1 MTMKHIFNSFGAAC
15 LLVAAAVSAGGGPGG
30 KGLEALADRPPA
42 PGFDLPDPKG
52 QQIRLSDYAGKPL
65 IVNFWATWCPPC
77 RAEMPSLQRAWEQVR
92 GDGIEL
98 VAINVGESEGTIQR
112 FLEQVSVDFPLPMD
126 RDSEVV
132 QAWPVRGLPT
142 TFVIDPQG
150 RLAYKAAGEREWDD
164 ASLLEMVRALKHV
177 P

>member
-1 MTMKHIFNSFGAAC
+1 MKKTVFSISLCVCVLATITAW
-15 LLVAAAVSAGGGPGG
+15 AAGGAGD
-30 KGLEALADRPPA
+30 KGLTSLPDRPAASAFDLADPA
-42 PGFDLPDPKG
+42 GERV
-52 QQIRLSDYAGKPL
+52 RLSDYRGKTL

-77 RAEMPSLQRAWEQVR
+77 RAEMPSMQRAWEQLQ
-92 GDGIEL
+92 GEDIDL
-98 VAINVGESEGTIQR
+98 IAINVGESGDDIAR
-112 FLEQVSVDFPLPMD
+112 FIEQVPVDFRLPMD

-142 TFVIDPQG
+142 TFVVDPRG

-164 ASLLEMVRALKHV
+164 PALLDQVRTLMSE